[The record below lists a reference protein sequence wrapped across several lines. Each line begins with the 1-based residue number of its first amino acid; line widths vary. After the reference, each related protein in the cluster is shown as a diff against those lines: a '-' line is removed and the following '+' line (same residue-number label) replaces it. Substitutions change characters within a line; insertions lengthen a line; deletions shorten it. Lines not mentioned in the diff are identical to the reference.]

1 MSSSRSRDSIKNITN
16 AVGHEGGPGTPFL
29 RPRPKPAGG
38 PRAVPELDGPGGS
51 GWGDATSPSPA
62 HPHAVAEDG
71 AAGRPGGISRPI
83 REDRGG
89 MWVAPDELSSAPHS
103 TAVRGGAVG
112 GAAAASSEPPGLR
125 RPEASHPPAGRPEPR
140 ATSPALPIAGAG
152 GKRPALRDG
161 SPAPGRVP
169 QMAVGRGKRRRPD
182 HRPRGAG
189 TVHCARSHKPPRGFP
204 PFELLY
210 GRQPRGVLDV
220 LRETWEEGPS
230 GSKNEIQHVLDLR
243 TKLHTLGQLSMEN
256 LLQAQ
261 DKQSRLY
268 NRGTRLCNFA
278 PGDKVLVLLPTSS
291 SKLLAKWQ
299 GPFEVTR

>member
-125 RPEASHPPAGRPEPR
+125 RPEASHPQRVGRNPEQHRQRFRSLELGENGRPFVMAHQLRDACRRWLLAGESDVDQIIDRVVLEQFIARGPTSLHGVFPLSSSCMGANPAGSW
-140 ATSPALPIAGAG
+140 TS
-152 GKRPALRDG
+152 
-161 SPAPGRVP
+161 
-169 QMAVGRGKRRRPD
+169 
-182 HRPRGAG
+182 
-189 TVHCARSHKPPRGFP
+189 
-204 PFELLY
+204 
-210 GRQPRGVLDV
+210 
-220 LRETWEEGPS
+220 
-230 GSKNEIQHVLDLR
+230 
-243 TKLHTLGQLSMEN
+243 
-256 LLQAQ
+256 
-261 DKQSRLY
+261 
-268 NRGTRLCNFA
+268 
-278 PGDKVLVLLPTSS
+278 
-291 SKLLAKWQ
+291 
-299 GPFEVTR
+299 